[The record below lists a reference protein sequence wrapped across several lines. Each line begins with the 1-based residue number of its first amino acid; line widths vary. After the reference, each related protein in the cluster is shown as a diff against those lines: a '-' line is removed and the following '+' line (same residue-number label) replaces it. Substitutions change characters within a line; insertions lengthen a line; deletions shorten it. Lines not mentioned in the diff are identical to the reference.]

1 MFKFHFSVMVLWAC
15 LLGFE
20 CIQVDA
26 MEQSA
31 ETASEN
37 LQQAHTVTGI
47 LTTLDVSAGNGMLR
61 TDLNKPI
68 FFKISRPDLFEHLSI
83 GDRVTMQ
90 IDDEGRTMKVI
101 KALPAEVIEPPPP
114 PSQ

>member
-1 MFKFHFSVMVLWAC
+1 VFKFHFSVMVLCAC

-20 CIQVDA
+20 CRQVEA

-31 ETASEN
+31 ETSSEH
-37 LQQAHTVTGI
+37 LQPAHTVTGI
-47 LTTLDVSAGNGMLR
+47 LTTLDRSAGNGILK

-101 KALPAEVIEPPPP
+101 KALPAEVHEPPPP
-114 PSQ
+114 SSQ

>member
-1 MFKFHFSVMVLWAC
+1 VFKVHVSVMVLCAS

-20 CIQVDA
+20 CVQVEA

-31 ETASEN
+31 ETASEPPHST
-37 LQQAHTVTGI
+37 QTVTGI
-47 LTTLDVSAGNGMLR
+47 LTTLDMSAGNGMLK
-61 TDLNKPI
+61 TDLNKTI
-68 FFKISRPDLFEHLSI
+68 FFKMSRPDLFEHLSI

-101 KALPAEVIEPPPP
+101 KASPAEVHEPPP